1 VPQAEGIEVPPL
13 AADHSVIR
21 SAGPSPSDKDEDQEE
36 DDEDNGSDQASV
48 ASQDL
53 PLALGTRHDGR
64 SDAPPVALPVTV
76 EPAVFWPVQ
85 SGQGE
90 VAEEVA
96 VDTRAEINSSEAAD
110 DVKPQLGLQ
119 DRENDPVDDD
129 GASVKDDDDDG
140 GGNGDHGLDTALG
153 RLARTEAR
161 HNALKKRMT
170 AAGRSGNLEFLQH
183 LDGTRLTSRQAKAS
197 KEVVQTIVDPAVRKV
212 GSTSWNDFALSDQEK
227 LIGRVKR
234 NLPDVYFGTDDWQAV
249 RLIIRRLSTLK
260 YALFLSLP
268 AVVRG
273 KRLSVT
279 LGSSFRQQKK
289 RKAAK
294 AA

>member
-1 VPQAEGIEVPPL
+1 VV
-13 AADHSVIR
+13 
-21 SAGPSPSDKDEDQEE
+21 
-36 DDEDNGSDQASV
+36 
-48 ASQDL
+48 
-53 PLALGTRHDGR
+53 
-64 SDAPPVALPVTV
+64 
-76 EPAVFWPVQ
+76 
-85 SGQGE
+85 
-90 VAEEVA
+90 VA
-96 VDTRAEINSSEAAD
+96 VDTRAGIDSSEAAD

-119 DRENDPVDDD
+119 GRENDAVDGD
-129 GASVKDDDDDG
+129 GASAEDDDDDDG

-183 LDGTRLTSRQAKAS
+183 LDGTRLSSRQAKAS
-197 KEVVQTIVDPAVRKV
+197 KEVVQTIVDPAVKKV
-212 GSTSWNDFALSDQEK
+212 GSTSWNDFALPDQEK

-260 YALFLSLP
+260 YALFLPLP

-279 LGSSFRQQKK
+279 LDSSFRQQKK

>member
-1 VPQAEGIEVPPL
+1 VV
-13 AADHSVIR
+13 
-21 SAGPSPSDKDEDQEE
+21 
-36 DDEDNGSDQASV
+36 
-48 ASQDL
+48 
-53 PLALGTRHDGR
+53 
-64 SDAPPVALPVTV
+64 
-76 EPAVFWPVQ
+76 
-85 SGQGE
+85 
-90 VAEEVA
+90 VA
-96 VDTRAEINSSEAAD
+96 VDTRAGIDSSEAAD

-119 DRENDPVDDD
+119 GRENDAVDGD
-129 GASVKDDDDDG
+129 GASAEDDDDDDG

-183 LDGTRLTSRQAKAS
+183 LDGTRLTSRQANAS
-197 KEVVQTIVDPAVRKV
+197 KEVVRTIIDPAVKRIE
-212 GSTSWNDFALSDQEK
+212 STSWKEFALSDQEK

-260 YALFLSLP
+260 YALFLPLP

-279 LGSSFRQQKK
+279 LDSSFRQQKK